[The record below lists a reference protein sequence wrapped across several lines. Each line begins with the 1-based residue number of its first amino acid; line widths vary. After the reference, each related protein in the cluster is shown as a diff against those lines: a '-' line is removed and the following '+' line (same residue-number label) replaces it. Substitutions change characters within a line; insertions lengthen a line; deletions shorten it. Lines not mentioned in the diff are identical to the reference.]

1 MKPPRV
7 FLIGPM
13 GAGKSTIGRQLANI
27 MGLQFFDT
35 DSQIESR
42 CGADIPWIFDVEGES
57 GFRARETQV
66 LSDLCSEVQSVI
78 ATGGGIVKVEE
89 NRKLIKKSGFVVYLH
104 ASEKQQ
110 LERTSRDKKRPLLQ
124 VDNPKAVIADLM
136 AEREPLYRELADLV
150 MQTDQRSARKAAT
163 EIASAIEKTDF
174 L

>member
-13 GAGKSTIGRQLANI
+13 GAGKSTIGRQLASI

-35 DSQIESR
+35 DTEIENR

-66 LSDLCSEVQSVI
+66 LNDLCSEVQSVI
-78 ATGGGIVKVEE
+78 ATGGGIVTVDT
-89 NRKLIKKSGFVVYLH
+89 NRNLIKKSGFVVYLY
-104 ASEKQQ
+104 ASEQQQ

-124 VDNPKAVIADLM
+124 VDEPSAVIAELM
-136 AEREPLYRELADLV
+136 LVREPLYRELADLV
-150 MQTDQRSARKAAT
+150 LPTDQRSARRAAT
-163 EIASAIEKTDF
+163 EIASAIERTDF